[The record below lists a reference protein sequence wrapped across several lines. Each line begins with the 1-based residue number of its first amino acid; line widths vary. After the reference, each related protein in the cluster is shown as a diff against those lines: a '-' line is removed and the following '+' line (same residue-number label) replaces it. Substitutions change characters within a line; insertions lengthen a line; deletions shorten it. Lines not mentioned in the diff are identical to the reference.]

1 MSGPVGMS
9 CLSCLMK
16 AFDSGDFDG
25 SGSDGSSLTVRALIP
40 FRLSADA
47 EALA

>member
-1 MSGPVGMS
+1 
-9 CLSCLMK
+9 MK